1 MENSIRTRVLTS
13 SYIFVNKGATV
24 REVAKIVG
32 CSKSTVHKDF
42 TERLP
47 TIDYNLYKKVKELLD
62 YNKQIRHIRGGEATK
77 KRYES
82 TDK

>member
-1 MENSIRTRVLTS
+1 MENLIKTRVLTS
-13 SYIFVNKGATV
+13 SQIFLKQGATV

-47 TIDYNLYKKVKELLD
+47 KIDSILYDKVKELLD

-77 KRYES
+77 KRYEHME
-82 TDK
+82 

>member
-1 MENSIRTRVLTS
+1 MENTIKTRVLTS

-47 TIDYNLYKKVKELLD
+47 TIDHNLYKKVKELLD

-77 KRYES
+77 RRYEE
-82 TDK
+82 TEK

>member
-1 MENSIRTRVLTS
+1 MENVIKQRVLTS
-13 SYIFVNKGATV
+13 SQIFINNGATV

-47 TIDYNLYKKVKELLD
+47 KIDSILYNRVKELLD
-62 YNKQIRHIRGGEATK
+62 YNKQIRHIRGGEATR
-77 KRYES
+77 KRYEHQE
-82 TDK
+82 